1 MFCEYCMLWKDGTI
15 HGKDLGVN
23 KTSRLKEK
31 PNSDKL
37 QAFLMRNKADDYAGI
52 MIGTYEGFHYI
63 NINYCPMCGRKI

>member
-1 MFCEYCMLWKDGTI
+1 M
-15 HGKDLGVN
+15 N

-63 NINYCPMCGRKI
+63 DINYCPMCGRKI